1 MDAAKKYQ
9 FAEAFDGGQGKRE
22 DAVLADAQTQWEAT
36 AQAREAAAFEKGK
49 AEALASLEAETLAQ
63 VQTMNAQL
71 LELAAQRGALQD
83 TMARA
88 SVELAH
94 LSALKI
100 ADVLI
105 ERGPGRLVAETV
117 LHALPLVIG
126 EARIVVRLAEP
137 LVDHIKSRMD
147 DMAMEAGFVGKV
159 VLLGDER
166 IAPGDCR
173 IEWANGGIERR
184 ADAIKD
190 DIATAIRACLS
201 EYDGAAARQDN
212 QPPAGQAYAD
222 TQTQVPDQPPA
233 PQIDTQTRN
242 PQDAKMSDPT

>member
-9 FAEAFDGGQGKRE
+9 FAEAFDGGQKKRE
-22 DAVLADAQTQWEAT
+22 EAVLADAQAQWEAD
-36 AQAREAAAFEKGK
+36 ANAREAAAFENGK
-49 AEALASLEAETLAQ
+49 AEALASLEAQTLAQ
-63 VQTMNAQL
+63 VQQINAQL
-71 LELAAQRGALQD
+71 IALASEREALQE
-83 TMARA
+83 TMAKA
-88 SVELAH
+88 SIELAH
-94 LSALKI
+94 LSAVKI

-137 LVDHIKSRMD
+137 LVEHIKSRMD
-147 DMAMEAGFVGKV
+147 DMAMEAGFMGKV

-184 ADAIKD
+184 ADSIKE
-190 DIATAIRACLS
+190 DIAKTIRACLS
-201 EYDGAAARQDN
+201 EHNGPGQRDEDAAASI
-212 QPPAGQAYAD
+212 QPSPEAQAAAQATPADPTPND
-222 TQTQVPDQPPA
+222 TPTHDLE
-233 PQIDTQTRN
+233 
-242 PQDAKMSDPT
+242 MSDQT